1 MTNTKSEIEI
11 IKGFTSDVLIIK
23 ESANTSEG
31 IGEAKEENTV
41 YNASI
46 IYEF

>member
-11 IKGFTSDVLIIK
+11 VKGFANDVLIIK

-31 IGEAKEENTV
+31 IGETKEEDTIF
-41 YNASI
+41 NASI

>member
-11 IKGFTSDVLIIK
+11 VKGFANDVLIIK
-23 ESANTSEG
+23 ESVNVSEG
-31 IGEAKEENTV
+31 IGETKEENTIF
-41 YNASI
+41 NASI